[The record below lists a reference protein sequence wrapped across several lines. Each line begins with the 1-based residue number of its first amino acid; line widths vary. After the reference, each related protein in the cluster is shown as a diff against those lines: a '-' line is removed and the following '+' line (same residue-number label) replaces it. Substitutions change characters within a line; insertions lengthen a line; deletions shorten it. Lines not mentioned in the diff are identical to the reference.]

1 MKRLWPIL
9 ILLACSCRTVP
20 PFVTPET
27 DALIETTALAVD
39 VIAAEAVTIETVIAE
54 VEAAMA
60 VTPAQ
65 VHAIKSAATT
75 IKAAAAGLQVET
87 LPALV
92 ESHEADNERATVI
105 VNKLAAVKA
114 TVRPLWKLVWGAVGV
129 AAVLALALV
138 IVLKIK

>member
-1 MKRLWPIL
+1 MKRLWPVL
-9 ILLACSCRTVP
+9 ILLACSCRSVP

-27 DALIETTALAVD
+27 DTLIETTVEAVD
-39 VIAAEAVTIETVIAE
+39 VIAAEAVIIETVIAE
-54 VEAAMA
+54 VEATMA

-65 VHAIKSAATT
+65 VQAIKGAATT
-75 IKAAAAGLQVET
+75 IKAAASVLQVET

-92 ESHEADNERATVI
+92 ESHEADNARATAV
-105 VNKLAAVKA
+105 VEELAAVKA
-114 TVRPLWKLVWGAVGV
+114 AVRPLWKLVWIAVGV